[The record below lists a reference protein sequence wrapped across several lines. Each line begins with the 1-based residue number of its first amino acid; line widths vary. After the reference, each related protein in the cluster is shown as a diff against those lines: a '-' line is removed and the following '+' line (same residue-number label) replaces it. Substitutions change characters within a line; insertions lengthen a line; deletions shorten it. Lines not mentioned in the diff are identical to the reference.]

1 VAAEAEATNERAEG
15 GVLRR
20 ELHFWEA
27 IALSLAIMAPTAA
40 MALNGVGVSALIGRA
55 VPLAFIFATIAVVFV
70 SYAFWRLSSQFSHA
84 GSVYAFSG
92 VTLGP
97 QVGFFAGWALFGTYL
112 AFTAASIAEAGLFGV
127 DFFQGSGIWNGA
139 DWIVIALVAAALIAL
154 VASGDVR
161 RATRALL
168 TIEGIS
174 VTLILVLVV
183 IIFVTL
189 IGGTPPGNQGITG
202 EIFSVPAG
210 TSLGTIGTAA
220 VFGFLSFAGFE
231 GAAALGE
238 ETNNPRRNISRAVV
252 TAPLIA
258 GAFYILVICAQT
270 LGFGTDPAGV
280 RAFSTSAGPF
290 SDLSKLYA
298 GAALRDLINLGAMV
312 SAFASALGTSVGAS
326 RVLFAMSRD
335 AFTSSPL
342 GRASRRT
349 GAPAGA
355 LAVVMVIAVGVVV
368 VQRIVGTSAVNAFF
382 YPGTIGVL
390 SLLVAYIVT
399 NVGAIRFLWIGVR
412 RAPLWQIPIPLIAIA
427 FLVYTID
434 KQVSGQVFPYDRFP
448 WVVAG
453 WLVLSIVVV
462 LGAPGLARRLG
473 EGLARREGLA
483 IEPSPRG
490 NGTES
495 S

>member
-1 VAAEAEATNERAEG
+1 
-15 GVLRR
+15 
-20 ELHFWEA
+20 
-27 IALSLAIMAPTAA
+27 MAPTAA
-40 MALNGVGVSALIGRA
+40 MALNGVGVAGLIGRA
-55 VPLAFIFATIAVVFV
+55 VPLAFIFATIGVVFV
-70 SYAFWRLSSQFSHA
+70 SYAFWRLSGAYSHA
-84 GSVYAFSG
+84 GSVYAFTG

-112 AFTAASIAEAGLFGV
+112 AFTAASTAEAGLFGV

-154 VASGDVR
+154 FAYGDVR
-161 RATRALL
+161 RVTRALL

-174 VTLILVLVV
+174 VTLILVLVG
-183 IIFVTL
+183 IIFVKL
-189 IGGTPPGNQGITG
+189 IAGTPPGNQGFTAD
-202 EIFSVPAG
+202 IFSVPPG
-210 TSLGTIGTAA
+210 TSVSTVATAA

-252 TAPLIA
+252 MAPLLA
-258 GAFYILVICAQT
+258 GTFYILVIVAQT
-270 LGFGTDPAGV
+270 LGYGTDAAGV
-280 RAFSTSAGPF
+280 KAYSTSAGPF

-298 GAALRDLINLGAMV
+298 GAALRDLINLGATV
-312 SAFASALGTSVGAS
+312 SAFASALGTAVGGS

-335 AFTSSPL
+335 ASARSPL
-342 GRASRRT
+342 GRASPRT

-399 NVGAIRFLWIGVR
+399 NLGAIRFLWLGAR

-434 KQVSGQVFPYDRFP
+434 KQVSGQTFPYDRFP

-453 WLVLSIVVV
+453 WLVLSIVIV
-462 LGAPGLARRLG
+462 LAAPGLARRLG

-483 IEPSPRG
+483 IESPDGSPGAKRG
-490 NGTES
+490 
-495 S
+495 